1 MTDGFS
7 ASAHGRIISSTF
19 RPHPLLRDAHVQTLF
34 PALLRPLPALDIR
47 RERLETPDGDY
58 VDLGWCG
65 DENKSGPLAVLVH
78 GLTGGFESKYLRGTA
93 NQLIARGW
101 RCVLLQ
107 LRGGGSEAN
116 RTPYQYNHGD
126 SRDLR
131 YLWHELKRREPQTP
145 LHSLGWSL
153 GANVTLKALAE
164 EGTNAPLVAAA
175 VASVPFEL
183 EPCAQKL
190 RTGFSRVYQNK
201 MLRELY
207 AIIRRKHGPVPVPSM
222 VNLSATLAA
231 KDFFEFD
238 DAYIAPI
245 AGYKN
250 ALDYYA
256 KCSSRQF
263 VKSIRI
269 PTLIVH
275 ALDDPFMRPDIVPKE
290 SELSPQVT
298 LELSERGGHVGFIGA
313 SDWGKPTFWL
323 EQRLTDYLT
332 EQLKS

>member
-1 MTDGFS
+1 M
-7 ASAHGRIISSTF
+7 HGRIIHSSF
-19 RPHPLLRDAHVQTLF
+19 KPHPLLRNAHLQTLF
-34 PALLRPLPALDIR
+34 PALFRPTPALEIR
-47 RERLETPDGDY
+47 RERLELPDGDY

-65 DENKSGPLAVLVH
+65 DENRSAQIAVLVH

-93 NQLIARGW
+93 RKLITRGW

-107 LRGGGSEAN
+107 LRGGGDEPN
-116 RTPYQYNHGD
+116 RTAWQYNHGD

-131 YLWHELKRREPQTP
+131 YLWRELKRREPQTP
-145 LHSLGWSL
+145 LYSVGWSL

-164 EGTNAPLVAAA
+164 EGDTAPITAAA

-183 EPCAQKL
+183 KPCAEKL
-190 RTGFSRVYQNK
+190 RTGFARVYQNK

-207 AIIRRKHGPVPVPSM
+207 NIIRRKHGPVPVPPN
-222 VNLSATLAA
+222 VNLPATLAA

-238 DAYIAPI
+238 NAYIAPI

-256 KCSSRQF
+256 QCSSRQF
-263 VKSIRI
+263 LKSIRR

-275 ALDDPFMRPDIVPKE
+275 ALDDPFMTPDIVPTE
-290 SELSPQVT
+290 SELSSQVT
-298 LELSERGGHVGFIGA
+298 LELSPRGGHVGFIAAWAFGQ
-313 SDWGKPTFWL
+313 PMFWL
-323 EQRLTDYLT
+323 EQRLANYLAKRS
-332 EQLKS
+332 QS